1 MNEKSAAARA
11 SRLLIVPLA
20 AVALIPVLL
29 TELGVFPIH
38 DLVGDAIPDTIVF
51 EHGAQGLLQGNLP
64 YSAHFLTAPYSHVV
78 FVYPPLS
85 LLLMIPPLLAGSK
98 YSFGFAI
105 EMILLLAGGL
115 WLLAGACRRAGV
127 VYPVALTAAALMV
140 AVGPALVTRV
150 DGLQGLGVAAAAL
163 ALRSRRFALA
173 VALVTVAA
181 LVKETVVVAALPIVV
196 WALWPPE
203 GKGWTE
209 GLGGRAAAVGLGL
222 IPAAVILVTF
232 LVWSQGRVLNAAFA
246 SLHRGVE
253 IESVPATVDYLLR
266 PFFRITSYTGQIGSV
281 QVSGRLVS
289 PLAAVVAVAGVAALI
304 WGSVHFARARRRPV
318 TAVAFAIAV
327 AVASTP
333 VLSPQYLLAL
343 LPVLVL
349 AATTEFGLTRANV
362 LLGSGFVMAILTQ
375 IEFPDLFS
383 SVVALDP
390 LAMAI
395 VALRNLLLIAIA
407 VNLAR
412 ADRAST
418 TELEPSAVI
427 GPTGSADLG

>member
-1 MNEKSAAARA
+1 VNDKSVAARA
-11 SRLLIVPLA
+11 SRLLILPLA
-20 AVALIPVLL
+20 AVALIPLLL

-38 DLVGDAIPDTIVF
+38 DLVGDAIPDTIIF
-51 EHGAQGLLQGNLP
+51 EHGAQGLIQGNLP
-64 YSAHFLTAPYSHVV
+64 YGAHFLTAPYSHVV

-105 EMILLLAGGL
+105 EMLVLLAGGL
-115 WLLAGACRRAGV
+115 WLLAAACRRARV

-140 AVGPALVTRV
+140 AVGPVLVTRV

-163 ALRSRRFALA
+163 ALRGRRFALA

-203 GKGWTE
+203 GKRWTE
-209 GLGGRAAAVGLGL
+209 GLGRRAAAVGLGL

-232 LVWSQGRVLNAAFA
+232 LVWSHGRVLNAAFA
-246 SLHRGVE
+246 SVHRGVE
-253 IESVPATVDYLLR
+253 IESVPATIDYLLR
-266 PFFRITSYTGQIGSV
+266 PLFRITSYTGQIGSV
-281 QVSGRLVS
+281 QVSGQLVS
-289 PLAAVVAVAGVAALI
+289 PVAAVVAVAGVAALL
-304 WGSVHFARARRRPV
+304 WGAVHFARARRRPV

-349 AATTEFGLTRANV
+349 AATTEFSLSRANL

-412 ADRAST
+412 ADRVPASEPQSRTVIRPT
-418 TELEPSAVI
+418 TSPNV
-427 GPTGSADLG
+427 G